1 MKVLEKTYES
11 LDIAKKD
18 FDEFINSHES
28 IKCKKGTYLL
38 KEYQTSHCYY
48 ILVEGFVRSYV
59 IDYLGNEQTTELYLP
74 NDLVIDEASLFHLMP
89 TQENFVCMSDC
100 ILWKIELENF
110 NRFYTQF
117 PEVSEWGRR
126 WMSYQLLL
134 NKQFKI
140 DLIKES
146 AQFRYLKLIN
156 NRPNILQMVPLKYIA
171 SYLGITDTSLSRLRK
186 ELIQK

>member
-1 MKVLEKTYES
+1 
-11 LDIAKKD
+11 
-18 FDEFINSHES
+18 
-28 IKCKKGTYLL
+28 
-38 KEYQTSHCYY
+38 
-48 ILVEGFVRSYV
+48 
-59 IDYLGNEQTTELYLP
+59 
-74 NDLVIDEASLFHLMP
+74 MP

-100 ILWKIELENF
+100 VLWKIELENF
-110 NRFYTQF
+110 NRFYTKF